1 MSIPAVSPFVPWT
14 PSDTRKRRHVL
25 DLDDFSTQEI
35 TDILDSAT
43 SMKEI
48 LGRSVPKSPFCA
60 GALW

>member
-35 TDILDSAT
+35 TDILD
-43 SMKEI
+43 
-48 LGRSVPKSPFCA
+48 
-60 GALW
+60 